1 MLQRRKQRGIP
12 ERLSHYT
19 NLEALKSILSDQNGK
34 GICFRAFSNKC
45 KNDDQEIKMGKY
57 MLERVLEVLPSG
69 ASLLNRF
76 GGYEDTGSVSFME
89 GEVNEHMLEYGHY
102 RIETDLRE
110 IGVGLLTNGFVDCE
124 YVPKNQLEEYA
135 DEYCEMISSTFNDIP
150 RLQEK
155 YGKCSPLVFF
165 NLSHFIMMELDIM
178 SKVVSVKEEKWK
190 EEKEWRKVIQFKNN
204 EPHIHYCQGKPYVNF
219 YLDKTKLTGITV
231 FCSPETYDNAQ
242 KEADF
247 ISSYIMERGFD
258 AKVRVEIF
266 EKSNKAVADK

>member
-1 MLQRRKQRGIP
+1 MLESRIQRQIP

-19 NLEALKSILSDQNGK
+19 NLNALISILSDQDGK
-34 GICFRAFSNKC
+34 GICFRAYSNKC
-45 KNDDQEIKMGKY
+45 KNDDQEIVMGKY

-69 ASLLNRF
+69 VSLLNRF

-102 RIETDLRE
+102 RIELDLRE
-110 IGVGLLTNGFVDCE
+110 IGVGLFTNGFVDCE

-135 DEYCEMISSTFNDIP
+135 DEYCEMISGTFNDIP
-150 RLQEK
+150 KLQEK
-155 YGKCSPLVFF
+155 YGKCSPQVFF
-165 NLSHFIMMELDIM
+165 NLGHFFMMELDIM

-204 EPHIHYCQGKPYVNF
+204 ESHIHYYQGKPYMNF

-231 FCSPETYDNAQ
+231 FCSNDNKDQAQ
-242 KEADF
+242 RDADDIRKY
-247 ISSYIMERGFD
+247 ISKRGYK
-258 AKVRVEIF
+258 AKVIVEIL
-266 EKSNKAVADK
+266 

>member
-1 MLQRRKQRGIP
+1 MLESRMQRPIP

-19 NLEALKSILSDQNGK
+19 NMAALKSILSNQDGK
-34 GICFRAFSNKC
+34 GICFRAYSNKF
-45 KNDDQEIKMGKY
+45 KNDDQEIIMGKY

-102 RIETDLRE
+102 RIELDLRE

-124 YVPKNQLEEYA
+124 YVPKDQLEEYA

-150 RLQEK
+150 KLQEK
-155 YGKCSPLVFF
+155 YGKYSPQVFF
-165 NLSHFIMMELDIM
+165 NLGHFFMMELDIM

-190 EEKEWRKVIQFKNN
+190 EEKEWRKVIQFKSN
-204 EPHIHYCQGKPYVNF
+204 ESHIHYWQGKPYVNWN
-219 YLDKTKLTGITV
+219 LDKTKLTGITV
-231 FCSPETYDNAQ
+231 FCSNDNKGQAQ
-242 KEADF
+242 RDAEDIKKY
-247 ISSYIMERGFD
+247 ISERGYK
-258 AKVRVEIF
+258 AKVRVEVF
-266 EKSNKAVADK
+266 EDNGT